1 MANILENNYIFND
14 IPFFSGNKGFSVIYL
29 DGEFHLFFAFT
40 KGIKSTIMHFST
52 SDCFTWERKEEVLVC
67 RGIVD
72 SVTAFSQNGKVYLYY
87 AVNNIFNLTNVH
99 IAVSKDCRTFEPF
112 PSAVIKN
119 SKLKE
124 IKVIYSD
131 GYRWLIGAE
140 NSGDIP
146 AYFSSDNLSWQK
158 SVLKNL
164 CNDAEIIDY
173 LGAPSP
179 FVANNKSYVAYS
191 SCGACVSEVE
201 INLSGG
207 EINLGKNVLE
217 TYGEIMRSVMIREAT
232 PIIFIGCGR
241 SLIAVE
247 VYDASGNIGFRFYR
261 DALKRARLRTDNGV
275 EENAKMPLTLVRE
288 QGILHLFELP
298 IESGIALTFGQTTI
312 EIDEYKS
319 VIIDGVIENY
329 GIVDYNLQES
339 DVLEVAVFDMG
350 NLLVVEVLDKIYPIP
365 SAMSDYINVSVG
377 EKDYGYLSYKL

>member
-1 MANILENNYIFND
+1 M
-14 IPFFSGNKGFSVIYL
+14 
-29 DGEFHLFFAFT
+29 
-40 KGIKSTIMHFST
+40 
-52 SDCFTWERKEEVLVC
+52 
-67 RGIVD
+67 
-72 SVTAFSQNGKVYLYY
+72 
-87 AVNNIFNLTNVH
+87 
-99 IAVSKDCRTFEPF
+99 
-112 PSAVIKN
+112 
-119 SKLKE
+119 
-124 IKVIYSD
+124 
-131 GYRWLIGAE
+131 
-140 NSGDIP
+140 
-146 AYFSSDNLSWQK
+146 
-158 SVLKNL
+158 KNL

-232 PIIFIGCGR
+232 PIIFIGCGH

-247 VYDASGNIGFRFYR
+247 VYDASGNVGFRFYR

-365 SAMSDYINVSVG
+365 SAISDYINVSVG